1 MDSRALLLF
10 RRVCSVSMLRFLVA
24 GVLNT
29 VVGYSIFAALIYL
42 QLGEYL
48 SLLFSTILGVIF
60 NYLNFGKTVFYT
72 NHNWLGFARFIGTY
86 VFIYALNLGLLSF
99 LTHACNFDAYIGQI
113 ICLPVNVLVSWFLL
127 NKWVFKRD
135 LSCQK
140 ER

>member
-1 MDSRALLLF
+1 MNERGFLLF
-10 RRVCSVSMLRFLVA
+10 KRAWSIGVLRFLLA
-24 GVLNT
+24 GMLNT
-29 VVGYSIFAALIYL
+29 IVGYSIFAALIYIHFS
-42 QLGEYL
+42 EYL

-60 NYLNFGKTVFYT
+60 NYLNFGKTVFYA
-72 NHNWLGFARFIGTY
+72 NRDWLGFTRFIAIY
-86 VFIYALNLGLLSF
+86 FFIYVLNVGLLGF

-140 ER
+140 E